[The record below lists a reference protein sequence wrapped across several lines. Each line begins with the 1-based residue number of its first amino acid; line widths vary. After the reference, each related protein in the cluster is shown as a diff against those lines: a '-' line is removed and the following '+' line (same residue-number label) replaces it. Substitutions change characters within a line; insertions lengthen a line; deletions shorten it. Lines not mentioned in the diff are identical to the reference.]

1 MSANVAWYYSS
12 KSSLVDGV
20 PDHYLALAAPFVAYW
35 ALSLF
40 FHYLDTRDWKALEK
54 YRIHDSAEVASRN
67 RVSRTAVIWTVIFQ
81 QVVQTALGIFWLS
94 AEHIV
99 VPDHTGKVVAIARQL
114 SLVLGSG
121 EYAQTILPRLAYYI
135 YWWAI
140 PIFQFMVAIFTI
152 DTWQYFLHRSMH
164 MNKFLYR
171 QFHSWHH
178 RLYVPYAFGALYN
191 HPFEGFLLDSLGA
204 VIAESV
210 SGMSTRQ
217 AALLFSIA
225 TFKTVDDHCG
235 YRFPFDPLQ
244 VMSKNNADY
253 HDIHHQARSYYLVT
267 PPQADLFQQIG
278 IKSNFAQPFFVH
290 WDVLLGTQMTR
301 QEMER
306 RKQNNRSK
314 TE

>member
-1 MSANVAWYYSS
+1 MDRFRDPFASPPMNASTDVPWYYSS
-12 KSSLVDGV
+12 KPSLVDGV
-20 PDHYLALAAPFVAYW
+20 ADHYVALAAPFVAYW

-81 QVVQTALGIFWLS
+81 QVVQTALGLFWLS
-94 AEHIV
+94 AEHSA
-99 VPDHTGKVVAIARQL
+99 VPDHAGKVAAISRQL

-121 EYAQTILPRLAYYI
+121 EYVQSILPSLGYYI

-140 PIFQFMVAIFTI
+140 PVLQFLVAIFTI

-171 QFHSWHH
+171 HFHSWHH

-210 SGMSTRQ
+210 SGMTTRQ

-225 TFKTVDDHCG
+225 TLKTVDDHCG

-244 VMSKNNADY
+244 VMSSNNADY
-253 HDIHHQARSYYLVT
+253 HDIHH
-267 PPQADLFQQIG
+267 QQIG

-290 WDVLLGTQMTR
+290 WDVILSTQMTR